1 MNTEIKAVYRN
12 HIENRGLDEVFHD
25 GAMEHAVEVLTDA
38 HKIMIITGFPIKKAG
53 IGENDGPPG
62 SIILARSLEQLGK
75 EVCILSDRY
84 SENILRK
91 GMKAVCSSA
100 NLVIACLDADVGYFH
115 EIIDTWTPDVIVAI
129 ERPGKGADGH
139 FHSMTGVLLDEMI
152 ADTDLL
158 FEIAQER
165 RIKTIAIGDG
175 GNELGMGKFKQE
187 IKIKVNHG
195 GKIASML
202 SADDVIVAT
211 VSNWGAMALVAAIS
225 ISVQIDLLC
234 NQDQYMQ
241 IMTAIHSQGA
251 VDGVTK
257 KNAFSVDGYD
267 LAENQKVLDQ
277 LKVIIEKNTDKVL
290 DRVGRFG

>member
-12 HIENRGLDEVFHD
+12 HIENRGLDEIFHD

-38 HKIMIITGFPIKKAG
+38 HKIMIITGFPIKEAG

-62 SIILARSLEQLGK
+62 SIILARALEQLGK

-84 SENILRK
+84 SESMLTS
-91 GMKAVCSSA
+91 GLEVVDSSSS
-100 NLVIACLDADVGYFH
+100 LVIASFDADLGYFH
-115 EIIDTWTPDVIVAI
+115 EIIDTWTPDVLVAI

-139 FHSMTGVLLDEMI
+139 FHSMNGTILDDML

-158 FEIAQER
+158 FKAAQDQS
-165 RIKTIAIGDG
+165 IKTIAIGDG
-175 GNELGMGKFKQE
+175 GNELGMGKFKRE
-187 IKIKVNHG
+187 IQMNVKHG
-195 GKIASML
+195 DKIASEL
-202 SADDVIVAT
+202 SADDVIVSS

-225 ISVQIDLLC
+225 MRVQIDLLC
-234 NQDQYMQ
+234 NQHRFMQ

-257 KNAFSVDGYD
+257 KNAFSVDGYALD
-267 LAENQKVLDQ
+267 ENLDVFNRF
-277 LKVIIEKNTDKVL
+277 KEIIKKETQHNA
-290 DRVGRFG
+290 